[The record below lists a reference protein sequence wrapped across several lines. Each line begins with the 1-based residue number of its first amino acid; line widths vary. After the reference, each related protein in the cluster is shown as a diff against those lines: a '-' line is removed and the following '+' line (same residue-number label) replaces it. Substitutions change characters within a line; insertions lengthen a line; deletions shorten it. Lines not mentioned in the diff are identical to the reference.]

1 MSTPSP
7 TISNY
12 VPGLDGLRALSVNV
26 VILAHIGFSW
36 LLPAG
41 LGVTTFFFISGYLIT
56 LLLWQERGRYGQVDM
71 PRFYGR
77 RFLRLMPELVA
88 FVAVAGLVMGPLLNQ
103 PLPPL
108 QALANLTYWTNYF
121 NIFNVGG
128 DCANCAV
135 TGHLWSLAVEEHFY
149 LIMPAALVL
158 AGFAARRMAWLFGV
172 VIVACLIWRVIAVM
186 VLGLGPDYTYE
197 ATETRLDSIA
207 WGCLAAVIQ
216 RSAPAVMAR
225 VERHAW
231 AVFLIGGAL
240 LAGTLVLRDPVFRE
254 TLRYSV
260 QGLALTMLVLPLIN
274 VGRLG
279 WMVQI
284 LEWPVFRWMG
294 RRSYG
299 AYLWHMAAI
308 TFVGLGIGVSGPL
321 EQASMSQQLI
331 AVPFVMVLAWVM
343 AGISYRLFFLPAQA
357 LKPYLLPSRG
367 QRISSRPDQAAR
379 A

>member
-1 MSTPSP
+1 MTNTSA
-7 TISNY
+7 NY
-12 VPGLDGLRALSVNV
+12 VPGLDGLRALSVTV
-26 VILAHIGFSW
+26 VMMAHVGFSW

-56 LLLWQERGRYGQVDM
+56 LLLWQERERFGQVDM

-88 FVAVAGLVMGPLLNQ
+88 FVAVAGLVMGPWLNQ

-121 NIFNVGG
+121 NIFNLGG

-158 AGFAARRMAWLFGV
+158 VGFAPRRMVGLFTA
-172 VIVACLIWRVIAVM
+172 VIVACLVWRTIAVTD
-186 VLGLGPDYTYE
+186 LGLGPDYTYE

-207 WGCLAAVIQ
+207 WGCLAAVVQ
-216 RSAPAVMAR
+216 RSAPGIMAR

-231 AVFLIGGAL
+231 AIFLTGGVV
-240 LAGTLVLRDPVFRE
+240 LAGTLALRDPVFRE
-254 TLRYSV
+254 TLRYSL
-260 QGLALTMLVLPLIN
+260 QGLALMMLVLPLIN
-274 VGRLG
+274 VARLG
-279 WMVQI
+279 WIVRI
-284 LEWPVFRWMG
+284 LEWPMFRWMG

-308 TFVGLGIGVSGPL
+308 TFVGLGLGVSGPL
-321 EQASMSQQLI
+321 EAASMREQLI
-331 AVPFVMVLAWVM
+331 ALPLVLALGWLM
-343 AGISYRLFFLPAQA
+343 AEVSYRLIFMPAQR
-357 LKPYLLPSRG
+357 LKPWLLPRKAPAV
-367 QRISSRPDQAAR
+367 SSPAQEPVR

>member
-1 MSTPSP
+1 MTNTSA
-7 TISNY
+7 NY
-12 VPGLDGLRALSVNV
+12 VPGLDGLRALSVTV
-26 VILAHIGFSW
+26 VMMAHVGFSW

-56 LLLWQERGRYGQVDM
+56 LLLWQERERFGQVDM

-88 FVAVAGLVMGPLLNQ
+88 FVAVAGLVMGPWLNQ

-121 NIFNVGG
+121 NIFNLGG

-158 AGFAARRMAWLFGV
+158 VGFAPRRMVGLFTA
-172 VIVACLIWRVIAVM
+172 VIVACLVWRTIAVTD
-186 VLGLGPDYTYE
+186 LGLGPDYTYE

-207 WGCLAAVIQ
+207 WGCLAAVVQ
-216 RSAPAVMAR
+216 RSAPGIMAR

-231 AVFLIGGAL
+231 AIFLTGGVV
-240 LAGTLVLRDPVFRE
+240 LAGTLALRDPVFRE
-254 TLRYSV
+254 TLRYSL
-260 QGLALTMLVLPLIN
+260 QGLALMMLVLPLIN
-274 VGRLG
+274 VARLG
-279 WMVQI
+279 WIVRI
-284 LEWPVFRWMG
+284 LEWPMFRWMG

-308 TFVGLGIGVSGPL
+308 TFVGLGLGVSGPL
-321 EQASMSQQLI
+321 EAASMREQLI
-331 AVPFVMVLAWVM
+331 ALPLVLALGWLM
-343 AGISYRLFFLPAQA
+343 AEVSYRLIFMPAQR
-357 LKPYLLPSRG
+357 LKPWLLPRKAPAVSAPA
-367 QRISSRPDQAAR
+367 QEPVR

>member
-1 MSTPSP
+1 MTQTP
-7 TISNY
+7 SNY
-12 VPGLDGLRALSVNV
+12 VPGLDGLRALSVTV
-26 VILAHIGFSW
+26 VMMAHVGLSW

-56 LLLWQERGRYGQVDM
+56 LLLWQERERFGQVDM

-88 FVAVAGLVMGPLLNQ
+88 FVAVAGLVMGPLLSQ

-108 QALANLTYWTNYF
+108 QALANLTYWTNYY

-128 DCANCAV
+128 ACESCAV

-158 AGFAARRMAWLFGV
+158 VGFVPRRMAGLFLF
-172 VIVACLIWRVIAVM
+172 VIIACLAWRTIAVT

-216 RSAPAVMAR
+216 RSSPAFMAVIQR
-225 VERHAW
+225 RAW
-231 AVFLIGGAL
+231 ASFLLGGVM
-240 LAGTLVLRDPVFRE
+240 LAGSLVWRDPVFRE
-254 TLRYSV
+254 TLRYSL
-260 QGLALTMLVLPLIN
+260 QGLALMLLVLPLIN
-274 VGRLG
+274 VARLG
-279 WMVQI
+279 WIVRI

-308 TFVGLGIGVSGPL
+308 TLVGLAMGVSGPL
-321 EQASMSQQLI
+321 EGAGLSEQLV
-331 AVPFVMVLAWVM
+331 ALPFVLLLGWLM
-343 AGISYRLFFLPAQA
+343 AEVSYRWIFMPAQR
-357 LKPYLLPSRG
+357 LKPYLLPRKDSPPATSAEEG
-367 QRISSRPDQAAR
+367 AR

>member
-1 MSTPSP
+1 MTNTSA
-7 TISNY
+7 NY
-12 VPGLDGLRALSVNV
+12 VPGLDGLRALSVTV
-26 VILAHIGFSW
+26 VMMAHVGFSW

-56 LLLWQERGRYGQVDM
+56 LLLWQERERFGQVDM

-88 FVAVAGLVMGPLLNQ
+88 FVAVAGLVMGPWLNQ

-121 NIFNVGG
+121 NIFNLGG

-158 AGFAARRMAWLFGV
+158 VGFAPRRMVGLFTA
-172 VIVACLIWRVIAVM
+172 VIVACLVWRTIAVTD
-186 VLGLGPDYTYE
+186 LGLGPDYTYE

-207 WGCLAAVIQ
+207 WGCLAAVVQ
-216 RSAPAVMAR
+216 RSAPGIMAR

-231 AVFLIGGAL
+231 AIFLTGGVV
-240 LAGTLVLRDPVFRE
+240 LAGTLALRDPVFRE
-254 TLRYSV
+254 TLRYSL
-260 QGLALTMLVLPLIN
+260 QGLALMMLVLPLIN
-274 VGRLG
+274 VARLG
-279 WMVQI
+279 WIVRI
-284 LEWPVFRWMG
+284 LEWPMFQWMG

-308 TFVGLGIGVSGPL
+308 TFVGLGLGVSGPL
-321 EQASMSQQLI
+321 EAASMREQLI
-331 AVPFVMVLAWVM
+331 ALPLVLALGWLM
-343 AGISYRLFFLPAQA
+343 AEVSYRLIFMPAQR
-357 LKPYLLPSRG
+357 LKPWLLPRKAPAV
-367 QRISSRPDQAAR
+367 SSPAQEPVR

>member
-1 MSTPSP
+1 MTHASP
-7 TISNY
+7 NY
-12 VPGLDGLRALSVNV
+12 VPGLDGLRALSVTV
-26 VILAHIGFSW
+26 VMMAHVGFSW

-56 LLLWQERGRYGQVDM
+56 LLLWQERERFGQIDM

-88 FVAVAGLVMGPLLNQ
+88 FVAVAGLVMGPLLSQ

-108 QALANLTYWTNYF
+108 QALANLTYWTNYYS
-121 NIFNVGG
+121 IFDVGG
-128 DCANCAV
+128 ACESCAV

-158 AGFAARRMAWLFGV
+158 VGFGPRRMAGLFLF
-172 VIVACLIWRVIAVM
+172 VIIACLVWRTIAVT

-216 RSAPAVMAR
+216 RSVPGIMDIIQR
-225 VERHAW
+225 RAW
-231 AVFLIGGAL
+231 ASFLVGGAL
-240 LAGTLVLRDPVFRE
+240 LGGSLIWRDPVFRE
-254 TLRYSV
+254 TLRYSF
-260 QGLALTMLVLPLIN
+260 QGLALMLVVLPLIN
-274 VGRLG
+274 AARLG
-279 WMVQI
+279 WIVRI
-284 LEWPVFRWMG
+284 LEWPAFRWMG

-308 TFVGLGIGVSGPL
+308 TFVGLGLGVSGPL
-321 EQASMSQQLI
+321 EGAGLRDQLM
-331 AVPFVMVLAWVM
+331 ALPLVLGLGWLM
-343 AGISYRLFFLPAQA
+343 AEASYRWIFMPAQR
-357 LKPYLLPSRG
+357 LKPYLMPRRELPVAETAQEG
-367 QRISSRPDQAAR
+367 AR

>member
-1 MSTPSP
+1 MTNTSA
-7 TISNY
+7 NY
-12 VPGLDGLRALSVNV
+12 VPGLDGLRALSVTV
-26 VILAHIGFSW
+26 VMMAHVGFSW

-56 LLLWQERGRYGQVDM
+56 LLLWQERERFGQVDM

-88 FVAVAGLVMGPLLNQ
+88 FVAVAGLVMGPWLNQ

-121 NIFNVGG
+121 NIFNLGG

-158 AGFAARRMAWLFGV
+158 VGFAPRRMVGLFTA
-172 VIVACLIWRVIAVM
+172 VIVACLVWRTIAVT

-207 WGCLAAVIQ
+207 WGCLAAVVQ
-216 RSAPAVMAR
+216 RSAPGIMAR

-231 AVFLIGGAL
+231 AIFLTGGVV
-240 LAGTLVLRDPVFRE
+240 LAGTLALRDPVFRE
-254 TLRYSV
+254 TLRYSL
-260 QGLALTMLVLPLIN
+260 QGLALMMLVLPLIN
-274 VGRLG
+274 VARLG
-279 WMVQI
+279 WIVRI
-284 LEWPVFRWMG
+284 LEWPMFRWMG

-308 TFVGLGIGVSGPL
+308 TFVGLGLGVSGPL
-321 EQASMSQQLI
+321 EAASMREQLI
-331 AVPFVMVLAWVM
+331 ALPLVLALGWLM
-343 AGISYRLFFLPAQA
+343 AEVSYRLIFMPAQR
-357 LKPYLLPSRG
+357 LKPWLLPRKAPAV
-367 QRISSRPDQAAR
+367 SSPAQEPVR

>member
-1 MSTPSP
+1 MNQAP
-7 TISNY
+7 SNY
-12 VPGLDGLRALSVNV
+12 VPGLDGLRALSVTV
-26 VILAHIGFSW
+26 VMMAHVGFSW

-56 LLLWQERGRYGQVDM
+56 LLLWHERERFGHVDM

-77 RFLRLMPELVA
+77 RFLRLMPEMLV

-108 QALANLTYWTNYF
+108 QALANLTYWTNYY

-128 DCANCAV
+128 SCDSCAV

-158 AGFAARRMAWLFGV
+158 VGFVPRRMAGLFGF
-172 VIVACLIWRVIAVM
+172 VIIACLVWRTVAVT

-207 WGCLAAVIQ
+207 WGCLAAAIQ
-216 RSAPAVMAR
+216 RSAPGVMATIQR
-225 VERHAW
+225 RAW
-231 AVFLIGGAL
+231 VSFLIGGAL
-240 LAGTLVLRDPVFRE
+240 LGGSLIWRDPVFRE
-254 TLRYSV
+254 TLRYSI
-260 QGLALTMLVLPLIN
+260 QGLALMLLVLPLIN
-274 VGRLG
+274 VARLG
-279 WMVQI
+279 WIVRI

-308 TFVGLGIGVSGPL
+308 TIVGLLMGVTGPL
-321 EQASMSQQLI
+321 EGAGFREQLI
-331 AVPFVMVLAWVM
+331 ALPFAMGLGWLM
-343 AGISYRLFFLPAQA
+343 AEASYRWIFMPAQR
-357 LKPYLLPSRG
+357 LKPYLMPGKAPLPSG
-367 QRISSRPDQAAR
+367 VGKEGAR

>member
-1 MSTPSP
+1 MTNTSA
-7 TISNY
+7 NY
-12 VPGLDGLRALSVNV
+12 VPGLDGLRALSVTV
-26 VILAHIGFSW
+26 VMMAHVGFSW

-56 LLLWQERGRYGQVDM
+56 LLLWQERERFGQVDM

-88 FVAVAGLVMGPLLNQ
+88 FVAVAGLVMGPWLNQ

-121 NIFNVGG
+121 NIFNLGG

-158 AGFAARRMAWLFGV
+158 VGFAPRRMVGLFTA
-172 VIVACLIWRVIAVM
+172 VIVACLVWRTIAVT

-207 WGCLAAVIQ
+207 WGCLAAVVQ
-216 RSAPAVMAR
+216 RSAPGIMAR

-231 AVFLIGGAL
+231 AIFLTGGVV
-240 LAGTLVLRDPVFRE
+240 LAGTLALRDPVFRE
-254 TLRYSV
+254 TLRYSL
-260 QGLALTMLVLPLIN
+260 QGLALMMLVLPLIN
-274 VGRLG
+274 VARLG
-279 WMVQI
+279 WIVRI

-308 TFVGLGIGVSGPL
+308 TFVGLGLGVSGPL
-321 EQASMSQQLI
+321 EAASMREQLI
-331 AVPFVMVLAWVM
+331 ALPLVLALGWLM
-343 AGISYRLFFLPAQA
+343 AEVSYRLIFMPAQR
-357 LKPYLLPSRG
+357 LKPWLLPRKAPAV
-367 QRISSRPDQAAR
+367 SSPAQETVR